1 MTTMGAITLV
11 GLIIF
16 VGKVLLEVA
25 EQVRFEREQAARKAA
40 YRAERSK
47 PVADVMPIYEALQKH
62 GIFCEYDA
70 TITWADFDDMV
81 GNI

>member
-16 VGKVLLEVA
+16 VGKVLLEVL
-25 EQVRFEREQAARKAA
+25 EQTRFEKEQAARKAA

-47 PVADVMPIYEALQKH
+47 PVADVMPIYDALREH
-62 GIFCEYDA
+62 GIYCEYDEN
-70 TITWADFDDMV
+70 ITWADFDDMV